1 MATQQLQ
8 SPGGQVILTSSSTGA
23 GDWHRV
29 HSKLTKLTFQVT
41 HTGTSVGA
49 TVGSTTV
56 IEVSNDGVNANATV
70 LGTVGLVGT
79 SVAADGFATDM
90 HWEYVR
96 AKINSVQAATAGS
109 TGNTFAIAVTVSAAQ
124 QP

>member
-1 MATQQLQ
+1 M
-8 SPGGQVILTSSSTGA
+8 V
-23 GDWHRV
+23 
-29 HSKLTKLTFQVT
+29 
-41 HTGTSVGA
+41 
-49 TVGSTTV
+49 
-56 IEVSNDGVNANATV
+56 
-70 LGTVGLVGT
+70 
-79 SVAADGFATDM
+79 ADGLATDM